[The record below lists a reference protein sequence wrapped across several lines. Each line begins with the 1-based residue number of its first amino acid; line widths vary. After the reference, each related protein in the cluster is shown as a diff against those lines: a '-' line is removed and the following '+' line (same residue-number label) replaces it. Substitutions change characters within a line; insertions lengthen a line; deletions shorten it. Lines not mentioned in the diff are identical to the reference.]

1 MSARKIYIV
10 PDGGLGNRLRA
21 IVSGIFLAREIDA
34 VPIIVWHRDSLC
46 NVALDR
52 IIQTDKLPARIITP
66 PEPAYRALYEIPR
79 RRNLM
84 IPALLAPMKFSL
96 RFYDEVNLRPY
107 CDDCP
112 ALLELVKKT
121 GGKSLFFSGQEF
133 YDFPRELFREIICPT
148 NEVISRAKEIL
159 AGRNPEFTVQIR
171 RTDHLIAIERSP
183 LDLFLNI
190 IRQKGSLPF
199 FLATDDQEV
208 KRIVT
213 SEFPDRVI
221 INLSEANRGSS
232 DGLIDAMAEIY
243 IMSLTKRIYASADS
257 SFPVIAAWL
266 GSVPLTPVSR

>member
-46 NVALDR
+46 NVALDL

-66 PEPAYRALYEIPR
+66 PEHAYRALYEIPR

-148 NEVISRAKEIL
+148 NEVISRATEIL

-243 IMSLTKRIYASADS
+243 IMSLTRRIYASAGS